1 MEVPNL
7 VLDDPQMAGRVT
19 ELLKPLVIT
28 QEMKSRM
35 VKVLEEELDLGHQY
49 GLEGKEQADRFCS
62 WIEVNLYPTGR
73 RLFII
78 SIMGVTAQGLYI
90 TNLTKFLF
98 GPLVL

>member
-1 MEVPNL
+1 MSIFRAENMEVPKL

-49 GLEGKEQADRFCS
+49 GLEGKEQPDRFYS
-62 WIEVNLYPTGR
+62 WIEANLYPTGG
-73 RLFII
+73 RLFMM
-78 SIMGVTAQGLYI
+78 SIMGVTA
-90 TNLTKFLF
+90 
-98 GPLVL
+98 